1 MEKYLDIDNCI
12 ILNDSKRIVAEPAE
26 KKTKTKR
33 QLAKQIHKK
42 GLIPNATESSIYT
55 RLWRFEKEGYVK
67 QPDDLIDA
75 VLKVLLVSS
84 VDLLKQRPK
93 KS

>member
-12 ILNDSKRIVAEPAE
+12 ILNDSKRIVAEPVE